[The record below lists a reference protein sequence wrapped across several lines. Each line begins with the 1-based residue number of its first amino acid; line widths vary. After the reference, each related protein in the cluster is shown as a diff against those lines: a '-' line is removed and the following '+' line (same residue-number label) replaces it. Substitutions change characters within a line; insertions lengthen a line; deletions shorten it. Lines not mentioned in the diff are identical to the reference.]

1 MSIDFLTNSTLR
13 THDRRNARGT
23 GALKR
28 ASQPVNFI
36 TFSLEYWQR
45 LPTALTRRIPM
56 DLAFIDIMGVIKG
69 SASLASNLEPLS
81 RDAYI
86 ARRWKLAPNFTTDS
100 DRKAVYTLY
109 EHYEK
114 IKMGRGEVDDTDR
127 VIRVLEALKKDPELF
142 RTVEMFLD
150 EVYVD
155 GKRKDSYSI
164 CPDRPNS
171 CLV

>member
-1 MSIDFLTNSTLR
+1 MSIDFLADSALR
-13 THDRRNARGT
+13 THDRRNGRRT
-23 GALKR
+23 GVLSKT
-28 ASQPVNFI
+28 SQSVNFT

-69 SASLASNLEPLS
+69 SASLASDLKPLS
-81 RDAYI
+81 RDAYM
-86 ARRWKLAPNFTTDS
+86 AKRWKLAPNFTTDS

-127 VIRVLEALKKDPELF
+127 VIRVLEALKKDPELLQ
-142 RTVEMFLD
+142 TVEMFLD

-155 GKRKDSYSI
+155 GKHKNSYST